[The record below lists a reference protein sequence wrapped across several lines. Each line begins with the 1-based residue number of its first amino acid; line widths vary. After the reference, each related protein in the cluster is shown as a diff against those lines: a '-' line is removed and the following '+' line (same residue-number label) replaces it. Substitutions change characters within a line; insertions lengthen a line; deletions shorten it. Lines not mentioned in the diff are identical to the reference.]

1 MMTGEGFPSSRVIFL
16 MPAIWVMRRPTAGD
30 PVKVTLST
38 RGSDTIHSPT
48 VLPGPTSRFMAPAGT
63 PASIRI
69 SHNFTAVIGVGVA
82 GLRATLLPGGRAGGT
97 FGRPT

>member
-1 MMTGEGFPSSRVIFL
+1 MMTGEVFPSSRVIFL
-16 MPAIWVMRRPTAGD
+16 IPAIWVMRRPTAGD

-48 VLPGPTSRFMAPAGT
+48 VPPEPTSRFMAPAGT

-69 SHNFTAVIGVGVA
+69 SHSFTAVIGVVVA
-82 GLRATLLPGGRAGGT
+82 GFGATPLSAGRARGPLG
-97 FGRPT
+97 